1 MKAIKTILDNLRTHQ
16 RWDDVWKETEKEL
29 KKREDSLAEEYAMYC
44 LQEGIK
50 TQEKLGVL
58 KYDEKELLGI
68 LFDKEKA
75 KAATQPLYTF
85 REWYNKYKI
94 EK

>member
-1 MKAIKTILDNLRTHQ
+1 MKSLNNILKKLKEHQ
-16 RWDDVWKETEKEL
+16 RWEEAWMETEKEL

-58 KYDEKELLGI
+58 KYDEKQLIDI

-75 KAATQPLYTF
+75 KAATTPLYTF
-85 REWYNKYKI
+85 REWYDKYKI